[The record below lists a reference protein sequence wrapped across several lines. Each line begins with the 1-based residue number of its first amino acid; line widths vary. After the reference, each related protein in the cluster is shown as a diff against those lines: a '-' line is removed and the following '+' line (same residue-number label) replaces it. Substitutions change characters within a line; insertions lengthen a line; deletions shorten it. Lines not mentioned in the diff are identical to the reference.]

1 LKPAPD
7 IRHVAPL
14 LYGPTWQSA
23 LARALDVSLR
33 NVQRWASGERE
44 PGPRTWA
51 KIAALLRQR
60 NAELDAIL
68 AQLGCHKATEESF
81 RDGR

>member
-14 LYGPTWQSA
+14 LYGPAWQSA

-51 KIAALLRQR
+51 KIAELLSGRKE
-60 NAELDAIL
+60 ELDAVL
-68 AQLGCHKATEESF
+68 RQLSAEE
-81 RDGR
+81 DKL